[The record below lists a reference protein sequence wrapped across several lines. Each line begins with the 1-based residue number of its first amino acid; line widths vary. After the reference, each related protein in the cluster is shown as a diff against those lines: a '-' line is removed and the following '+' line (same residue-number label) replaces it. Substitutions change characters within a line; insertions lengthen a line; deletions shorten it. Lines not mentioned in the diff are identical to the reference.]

1 MGFFR
6 ESEHVM
12 KFSHCQRRWK
22 DVMKFNLLSEL
33 SLEHPQQKTKDGLNV
48 SLGPS
53 NVNSNINEYK
63 IGEIC

>member
-1 MGFFR
+1 
-6 ESEHVM
+6 
-12 KFSHCQRRWK
+12 
-22 DVMKFNLLSEL
+22 MKFNLLSEL